1 MGEYK
6 ANIENT
12 FNNFMIIWGSLYSGQ
27 RHLFHVGD
35 QGKLETLL
43 LAEIYL
49 KMISFCGIV
58 T

>member
-1 MGEYK
+1 MEEYK
-6 ANIENT
+6 ANIEDT
-12 FNNFMIIWGSLYSGQ
+12 YNNFMIFWGSLYFGQ
-27 RHLFHVGD
+27 RHLSHVGD